1 MLDRLSVFLS
11 SILPSTEQGRKE
23 LRYRGDKCLNCE
35 TPLDRSDRYCPN
47 CSQLNSTKKLHFRD
61 IFNELFAG
69 LFAYDSRLALTLRNL
84 LFKPGKI
91 SKDYVEGKRM
101 RYANPF
107 RFYLSLSIIF
117 FLLSGLL
124 NKISEYADDGTSA
137 DTISASAKN
146 NNAADVQETL
156 SEDNI
161 ITFQSTPVGDSISS
175 PPSKKE
181 IKYYTES
188 QLDTLSWGDALTNKL
203 EIYNDYYLKNKEE
216 RPHEALT
223 HLNHE
228 TGMYNKWL
236 YKKVID
242 YNFFKENPG
251 FAYNFFISKL
261 PFVIFLFLPVFTF
274 FIMLLYIRKGKYTY
288 MEHLVFA
295 FHVQS
300 LLFVLL
306 IISALFDFLF
316 TSEFFTTIVLLLFV
330 IYLYKAM
337 RRFYEQSRFK
347 TFVKF
352 MILNGLF
359 TILAMFAAV
368 VYTFLSFSLY

>member
-1 MLDRLSVFLS
+1 
-11 SILPSTEQGRKE
+11 
-23 LRYRGDKCLNCE
+23 
-35 TPLDRSDRYCPN
+35 
-47 CSQLNSTKKLHFRD
+47 LNSTKKLHFKD
-61 IFNELFAG
+61 IFSELFAS

-107 RFYLSLSIIF
+107 RFYLSVSIVF

-124 NKISEYADDGTSA
+124 NKISEYADDSPSGNTVSTSV
-137 DTISASAKN
+137 K
-146 NNAADVQETL
+146 ETD
-156 SEDNI
+156 SEKKSDSEIEKELAEDKI
-161 ITFQSTPVGDSISS
+161 ITFKTGSSVDTIRIAKSDKPVA
-175 PPSKKE
+175 
-181 IKYYTES
+181 YYTEA
-188 QLDTLSWGDALTNKL
+188 QLDSLGSDVLSTRL
-203 EIYNDYYLKNKEE
+203 EIYNDYHLKNKEE

-223 HLNHE
+223 KLQHE

-261 PFVIFLFLPVFTF
+261 PIVIFLFLPVFTF

-288 MEHLVFA
+288 MEQLVFA

-316 TSEFFTTIVLLLFV
+316 NSELFTSIALLLFV

-337 RRFYEQSRFK
+337 RRFYEQGRFK

-368 VYTFLSFSLY
+368 VYAFLSFSLY

>member
-23 LRYRGDKCLNCE
+23 LKYRGDKCLNCE

-47 CSQLNSTKKLHFRD
+47 CSQLNSTKKLHLKD
-61 IFNELFAG
+61 IFNEFFAG

-107 RFYLSLSIIF
+107 RFYLSVSIVF

-124 NKISEYADDGTSA
+124 NKISEYADTETS
-137 DTISASAKN
+137 TFVTEASQNKSDLTAAEKESNETNILTFSSNPN
-146 NNAADVQETL
+146 N
-156 SEDNI
+156 
-161 ITFQSTPVGDSISS
+161 QSTEINRKSDSV
-175 PPSKKE
+175 
-181 IKYYTES
+181 KYYSEV
-188 QLDTLSWGDALTNKL
+188 QLDSMSSSDAVSSKL
-203 EIYNDYYLKNKEE
+203 EMYNDYYLKNKEE

-223 HLNHE
+223 NLNHE

-236 YKKVID
+236 YKKVMD

-274 FIMLLYIRKGKYTY
+274 FIMLLYLRKRKYTY

-295 FHVQS
+295 FNVQS

-306 IISALFDFLF
+306 IISVLFDFMFNSDIF
-316 TSEFFTTIVLLLFV
+316 TSIVLLLFV
-330 IYLYKAM
+330 VYLYKAM

-368 VYTFLSFSLY
+368 VYAFLSFSLY